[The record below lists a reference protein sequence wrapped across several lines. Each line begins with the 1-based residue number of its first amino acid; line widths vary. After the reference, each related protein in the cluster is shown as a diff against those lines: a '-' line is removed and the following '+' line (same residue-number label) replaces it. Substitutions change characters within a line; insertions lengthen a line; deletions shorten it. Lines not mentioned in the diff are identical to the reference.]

1 VELLDFYTAV
11 LRQSDGYWV
20 SLCLE
25 NGVVGQGTT
34 QDNAIASLRDAIASL
49 QDVYTSEPDAYRHS
63 PLSVE
68 ELHEFLQLETLT
80 PISETYELRAISA

>member
-1 VELLDFYTAV
+1 MDFYTVV

-34 QDNAIASLRDAIASL
+34 QESAIDSLRDAIASL
-49 QDVYTSEPDAYRHS
+49 QDIYTSEPDAYRHA
-63 PLSVE
+63 PLAVD
-68 ELHEFLQLETLT
+68 ELHEFLQIETLT
-80 PISETYELRAISA
+80 PISETYELRAIPA